1 MNNIE
6 TNALRIAE
14 LMGYKPF
21 GERIDGSPMG
31 YTLNNSSWATCDII
45 PKFIDYNGLMPIV
58 FECNTGDNSFAIRFD
73 EDKVDLL
80 RNNKWIE
87 FDPSDGGL
95 YRVDYE
101 EEPIENFFIE
111 ALQLAVIKYLEI
123 KNDE

>member
-1 MNNIE
+1 MNKLQI
-6 TNALRIAE
+6 NALRIAE

-21 GERIDGSPMG
+21 GERIDGLPMG

-58 FECNTGDNSFAIRFD
+58 FECNTGDNLFAIRFD

-95 YRVDYE
+95 YQVDYE
-101 EEPIENFFIE
+101 EEPIENFFIK
-111 ALQLAVIKYLEI
+111 AIQLACIKYLEL